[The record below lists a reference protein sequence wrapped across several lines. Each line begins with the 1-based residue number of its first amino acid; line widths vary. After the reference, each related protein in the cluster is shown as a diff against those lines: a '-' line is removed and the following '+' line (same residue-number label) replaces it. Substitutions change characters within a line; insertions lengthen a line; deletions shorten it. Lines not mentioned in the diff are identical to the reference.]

1 MPRLD
6 VAIGETCVGE
16 MYYIISPSHDSGT
29 TKSVFTNET
38 IDANNNTVAPPRYFT
53 AKCILHFLM

>member
-16 MYYIISPSHDSGT
+16 MYYIISPSHDSDT
-29 TKSVFTNET
+29 TKSV
-38 IDANNNTVAPPRYFT
+38 IDAIDNTVAPPRYFT
-53 AKCILHFLM
+53 A